1 MPGEDSELMTP
12 DTMNATLG
20 AGQRDAAQQGDGRSR
35 LLPIMSGLTFST
47 VAVLAA
53 LIVWAS
59 LT

>member
-1 MPGEDSELMTP
+1 MTP

>member
-1 MPGEDSELMTP
+1 MTS
-12 DTMNATLG
+12 DTVNATLRRC
-20 AGQRDAAQQGDGRSR
+20 QRDAAQQGDDRSR